1 MQEHIVNDV
10 LNPKY
15 DYIHLGTPCNTYS
28 ALREIPPGPRPLRT
42 SDEIM
47 GISEGLTQK
56 EKGDLKEGNLHT
68 EFSGK
73 VMDSAVASYTPWSL
87 ENPEPQNDV
96 TIFKTPVMAPWL
108 NSINAVTAAKLPSLR
123 GFSHFLLDIS
133 AIDEVRCNH
142 PKREWVRNTLR
153 AMNELQGGRES

>member
-1 MQEHIVNDV
+1 
-10 LNPKY
+10 
-15 DYIHLGTPCNTYS
+15 
-28 ALREIPPGPRPLRT
+28 
-42 SDEIM
+42 M

-56 EKGDLKEGNLHT
+56 EKEDLKEGNLHT

-96 TIFKTPVMAPWL
+96 TIFKTPVMAPFVKRKETSMANFDQCRYGCEATKPTRL
-108 NSINAVTAAKLPSLR
+108 LA
-123 GFSHFLLDIS
+123 FLLDIS

-142 PKREWVRNTLR
+142 PKQEWVRNTLR